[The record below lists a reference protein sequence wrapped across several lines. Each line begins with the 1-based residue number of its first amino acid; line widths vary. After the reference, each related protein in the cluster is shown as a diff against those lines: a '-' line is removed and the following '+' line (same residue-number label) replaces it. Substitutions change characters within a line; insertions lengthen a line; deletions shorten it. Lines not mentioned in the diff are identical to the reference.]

1 MYFSSRFGLAFLAAA
16 ALTCGASAHAGVVF
30 QFSKSFGA
38 PTIPLNGSTT
48 LAFEIT
54 RPLGGGNATGIAFT
68 DPLPSGLVVSSPN
81 GLVGACGAGSTVTA
95 AAGSASVALGGGELL
110 AGATCNFQVNVTGTT
125 PGLKSNVTSTLNS
138 GVGGSAAAATASL
151 TVLAGTTASV
161 PTLSEWALLLLTSLV
176 AGSALLKFRRR
187 PR

>member
-1 MYFSSRFGLAFLAAA
+1 M
-16 ALTCGASAHAGVVF
+16 
-30 QFSKSFGA
+30 
-38 PTIPLNGSTT
+38 ST
-48 LAFEIT
+48 
-54 RPLGGGNATGIAFT
+54 
-68 DPLPSGLVVSSPN
+68 PN

-95 AAGSASVALGGGELL
+95 SAGSASVALGGGELA
-110 AGATCNFQVNVTGTT
+110 AGVTCNFQVNVTGTT
-125 PGLKSNVTSTLNS
+125 PGLKSNVTSILNS
-138 GVGGSAAAATASL
+138 SGGSAPAATASL

>member
-1 MYFSSRFGLAFLAAA
+1 MHLSSRHIAAVCAVA
-16 ALTCGASAHAGVVF
+16 ALTCGASAHAGGSF
-30 QFSKSFGA
+30 TFSKSFGA

-48 LAFEIT
+48 LAFQISRDAFSGPE
-54 RPLGGGNATGIAFT
+54 TGIQFT
-68 DPLPSGLVVSSPN
+68 DTLPAGLIVSTPN
-81 GLVGACGAGSTVTA
+81 GLTGACGAGSTVTA
-95 AAGSASVALGGGELL
+95 AAGGGSVALAGGQLA
-110 AGATCNFQVNVTGTT
+110 AGATCNFQVSVTGTT
-125 PGLKSNVTSTLNS
+125 PGLKSNVTSILNS
-138 GVGGSAAAATASL
+138 SVGSAPAATASL